1 MKNLKFTQIAL
12 PEAVNRKLKILA
24 ITSNLTLPGLLCK
37 GFDRTRCGQVGG

>member
-24 ITSNLTLPGLLCK
+24 ITSNLTLRDYCVKVLTEHVADK
-37 GFDRTRCGQVGG
+37 